1 MGSFKTSQV
10 QHTTISLAMMK
21 SSIIFIAFS
30 MGTMTTTAKTVEV
43 SNRQQWGTLPPLN
56 FLEQGQWCDAQR
68 PDDAR
73 LPCILA
79 GMFYADC
86 CQTMMNWFPAVGV
99 TCSPSDGPMGNMC
112 AIMYT
117 TGNTLMPMV
126 LAQANEMAQANGNES
141 ER

>member
-1 MGSFKTSQV
+1 MFNQ
-10 QHTTISLAMMK
+10 
-21 SSIIFIAFS
+21 IF
-30 MGTMTTTAKTVEV
+30 
-43 SNRQQWGTLPPLN
+43 
-56 FLEQGQWCDAQR
+56 R

-117 TGNTLMPMV
+117 TGNTLMPVV
-126 LAQANEMAQANGNES
+126 LAQANELGQANGDES
-141 ER
+141 ERKETSATATVEDRQQWGTMPPLNFMQQGQWCDAKR